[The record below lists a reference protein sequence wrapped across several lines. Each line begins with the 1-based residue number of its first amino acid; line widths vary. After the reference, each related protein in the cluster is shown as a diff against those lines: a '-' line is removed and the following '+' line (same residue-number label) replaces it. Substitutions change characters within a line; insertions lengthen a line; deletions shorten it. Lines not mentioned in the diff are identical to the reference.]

1 MAAISAAAQAAVA
14 RGGAAAAAE
23 TGGENENCSIC
34 LEDVG
39 EAPCARAREESA
51 ALVI

>member
-23 TGGENENCSIC
+23 TSCENENCSIC

-39 EAPCARAREESA
+39 AAPARAGTEYAKVRS
-51 ALVI
+51 